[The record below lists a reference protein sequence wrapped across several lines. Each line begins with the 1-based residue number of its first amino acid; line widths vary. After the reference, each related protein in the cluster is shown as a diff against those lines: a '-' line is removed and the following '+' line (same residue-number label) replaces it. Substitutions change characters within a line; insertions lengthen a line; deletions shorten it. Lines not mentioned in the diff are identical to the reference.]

1 MDRTGENTVPLLL
14 SEADVKSL
22 LTMPMAIETV
32 EDSFRRLGDGSALL
46 HSRQRLHLPSKS
58 YLHYMAAADGVSG
71 YMGLKI
77 YTSSGKGLRFL
88 VTLFSV
94 ESGDLAALIEADFL
108 GQMRTGAASGVA
120 TCYLARENAR
130 TLGIIGTGLQART
143 QLQAI
148 AQIRKLEEIRAFGRD
163 AGNRD
168 KFAREM
174 SDVLKIRVVAAS
186 SAEDAVRDADIIVTS
201 TTSTAPVVEGK
212 WLKPGVHINAIGAN
226 FPQKRELDARA
237 VERCD
242 VIVVDSRAQS
252 KLEAGDLIH
261 VFGGDEARWT
271 GVRELAEIVAGKVG
285 GRTSPKEITL
295 FKSNGIATE
304 DIAVAGRIFETA
316 RERGVGREVPMWQK
330 EARFGEARGV

>member
-1 MDRTGENTVPLLL
+1 MPLLL

-22 LTMPMAIETV
+22 LTMPIAIDAV
-32 EDSFRRLGDGSALL
+32 ENSFRRLGDGSALV

-77 YTSSGKGLRFL
+77 YTSSSKGLRFL

-94 ESGDLAALIEADFL
+94 ESGDLVALIEADFL

-120 TCYLARENAR
+120 TRYLARENAR
-130 TLGIIGTGLQART
+130 TLGLIGTGLQART

-148 AQIRKLEEIRAFGRD
+148 AQVRKLDGIRVFGRD
-163 AGNRD
+163 AERRER
-168 KFAREM
+168 FAEEM
-174 SDVLKIRVVAAS
+174 SDALKIPVTAAA
-186 SAEDAVRDADIIVTS
+186 SAEDAVRDADIVVTS
-201 TTSTAPVVEGK
+201 TTSTAPVLEGR

-237 VERCD
+237 IERCD
-242 VIVVDSRAQS
+242 VIAVDSRTQS
-252 KLEAGDLIH
+252 KLESGDLIQ
-261 VFGGDEARWT
+261 VFGEDAARWA
-271 GVRELAEIVAGKVG
+271 GVKELAEIAAGKAT
-285 GRTSPKEITL
+285 GRTSPNQITL

-304 DIAVAGRIFETA
+304 DIVAAGKIFEIA
-316 RERGVGREVPMWQK
+316 RERGMGRDVPMWQQNGGLEK
-330 EARFGEARGV
+330 RAGVRT